1 MGQAASPSL
10 YDFAGGDPVN
20 SFDSDGRCPSNSNN
34 PQNPG
39 GPTANNVFNF
49 NGPINGGQ
57 NPDDPQVA
65 QQNVYITESGSV
77 IPLTPGSL
85 TLSQIMNL
93 QMDPLD
99 AATVLRLL
107 GLDYQ
112 QFGLENIQINAA
124 RLALYANQG
133 SSQLAQ
139 VRAIGFLSYAAN
151 LFAGFFVPSGTGGA
165 SEGEALNLGVQE
177 SENSPGMLRPPNR
190 GFVTD
195 QGGPATVLPGQLVD
209 RYGGTGGS
217 FLSPAGTPISQR
229 SLAPGS
235 EFRPLN
241 TYQVLQPFEASAG
254 SVAPF
259 YGQTGQGL
267 QFDVS
272 PSTVQ
277 DLIDSGTLS
286 PVPVSAPVSA
296 PVAAPTQ

>member
-139 VRAIGFLSYAAN
+139 VRAIGFLFRTFLTSY
-151 LFAGFFVPSGTGGA
+151 FAP
-165 SEGEALNLGVQE
+165 
-177 SENSPGMLRPPNR
+177 
-190 GFVTD
+190 D
-195 QGGPATVLPGQLVD
+195 
-209 RYGGTGGS
+209 
-217 FLSPAGTPISQR
+217 
-229 SLAPGS
+229 
-235 EFRPLN
+235 
-241 TYQVLQPFEASAG
+241 
-254 SVAPF
+254 
-259 YGQTGQGL
+259 
-267 QFDVS
+267 
-272 PSTVQ
+272 
-277 DLIDSGTLS
+277 
-286 PVPVSAPVSA
+286 
-296 PVAAPTQ
+296 